1 MKGCVHYYYG
11 DGKGKTTA
19 AIGLALRASNKFLV
33 LYCQFLKNERTND
46 IEVLKKVDNIDVFV
60 LNWNYPFTFLM
71 DENQAAE
78 SKNKLGEYFDDIERI
93 VSSNS
98 YSMVV
103 LDEIGD
109 AISLN
114 YITIDKM
121 RHFLKNRPSNVEVVM
136 TGHQRIANL
145 EDLID
150 YQTNL
155 VKQKHPYDRGQAARS
170 GIEF

>member
-19 AIGLALRASNKFLV
+19 ALGLALRASANSRV
-33 LYCQFLKNERTND
+33 LYCQFLKNERTNE
-46 IEVLKKVDNIDVFV
+46 ITALKKVDNIDVFV

-71 DENQAAE
+71 DENQKRK
-78 SKNKLGEYFDDIERI
+78 SKEQVGDYFANIQKI
-93 VSSNS
+93 VGANP
-98 YSMVV
+98 YRMVV

-109 AISLN
+109 AIALDYLSEE
-114 YITIDKM
+114 M
-121 RHFLKNRPSNVEVVM
+121 VAQFLKKRPVDVEVVM
-136 TGHQRIANL
+136 TGHQRLGEL

-155 VKQKHPYDRGQAARS
+155 VKEKHPFDHGQKARN
-170 GIEF
+170 GIEY

>member
-19 AIGLALRASNKFLV
+19 AMGLALRSSNKNRV
-33 LYCQFLKNERTND
+33 LYCQFLKGDRTND
-46 IEVLKKVDNIDVFV
+46 IQVLKKVDNIDVFV

-71 DENQAAE
+71 SE
-78 SKNKLGEYFDDIERI
+78 SQKVESREKLAGYFGDIEKI
-93 VSSNS
+93 AAGKP

-109 AISLN
+109 AISLDFLD
-114 YITIDKM
+114 ID
-121 RHFLKNRPSNVEVVM
+121 RLRQFLENRPEEIEVVM
-136 TGHQRIANL
+136 TGHRKIGGL

-150 YQTNL
+150 YQTHL
-155 VKQKHPYDRGQAARS
+155 IKEKHPYDRGQKARS
-170 GIEF
+170 GIEY